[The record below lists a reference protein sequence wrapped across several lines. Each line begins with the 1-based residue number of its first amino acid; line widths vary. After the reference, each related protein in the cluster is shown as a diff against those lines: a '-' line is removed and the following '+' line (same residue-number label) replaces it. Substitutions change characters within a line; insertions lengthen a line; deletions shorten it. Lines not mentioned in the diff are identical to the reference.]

1 MKGVK
6 RMKKF
11 GKFIATLAGVGAV
24 CAGAYYFVK
33 KVLLKDSYEDLD
45 LDDDDDDLD
54 DELFDDISDDD
65 SEEIEVPVNMEEI
78 KPDAEDD
85 EEASY
90 EEPEE

>member
-11 GKFIATLAGVGAV
+11 GKFIATLAEVGAV

-65 SEEIEVPVNMEEI
+65 SEEIEVPVKMEEI

-85 EEASY
+85 EEASN

>member
-1 MKGVK
+1 
-6 RMKKF
+6 MKKF

-33 KVLLKDSYEDLD
+33 KVLLKDSYEDLVLVVD
-45 LDDDDDDLD
+45 VDDLD

-85 EEASY
+85 EEASN

>member
-11 GKFIATLAGVGAV
+11 GKFIATLAGVGAA
-24 CAGAYYFVK
+24 CAGAYYLVK
-33 KVLLKDSYEDLD
+33 KVLLKDSYEDLN

-54 DELFDDISDDD
+54 DELFDDISDND

-85 EEASY
+85 EEASN

>member
-54 DELFDDISDDD
+54 DDDLDYDIDNKYD
-65 SEEIEVPVNMEEI
+65 
-78 KPDAEDD
+78 
-85 EEASY
+85 
-90 EEPEE
+90 